1 MARDHPSCP
10 KCNNYA
16 SFRPHGEG
24 WRCDDCGWRGDVY
37 QCHPLRPDTGPA
49 ETARPEDA
57 VCANHPGKRAVAVC
71 AGTGD
76 YICSLCRV
84 KVGDKDFS
92 VQYLDRQGPEMAKAL
107 FATKLPRWDRIV
119 ELCAGLCLAFFIA
132 APVLVVVATWA
143 LYKGYRE
150 RRVNPLYRELAGNV
164 RVWILWFVMVGATVL
179 YFSGLLL
186 LILAPNTR

>member
-10 KCNNYA
+10 KCNNYIA
-16 SFRPHGEG
+16 FHPRGDG
-24 WRCDDCGWRGDVY
+24 WRCTDCGWTGTML
-37 QCHPLRPDTGPA
+37 QCHPILPDTGPA

-92 VQYLDRQGPEMAKAL
+92 VQYLDRQGPEMAKVL
-107 FATKLPRWDRIV
+107 FTNRLPRWDRIIDI
-119 ELCAGLCLAFFIA
+119 CFGLFLVIFVA
-132 APVLVVVATWA
+132 APVFTVIATWA
-143 LYKGYRE
+143 LYKAQRE
-150 RRVNPLYRELAGNV
+150 RRTNPLYRELAGHI
-164 RVWILWFVMVGATVL
+164 RVWIIWIAMAVATIAYL
-179 YFSGLLL
+179 GGLTAFALGK
-186 LILAPNTR
+186 